1 MPRIAKRPEPKSILI
16 DYAGHFASAAGQRIS
31 DNPTIAGAS
40 VAFAVVMF
48 FVSSNALFYQP
59 FRHKDAFF
67 TTRSMDNYTAPIL
80 PKAQAALKPTSG
92 KSDRFEIARET
103 VSNKAKRPSDPTLAD
118 IQTALA
124 EMNLYSGTVD
134 GLQGPKTREAIQKF
148 QQEAGLAPTGE
159 IDPLLIDAI
168 RTASIPAAKVPAPLP
183 RQKASSEPATQHAE
197 TNAVAQANA
206 LVEAELMKVQAGL
219 KAFGND
225 DIDVDGKIGA
235 KTRDAVREF
244 QVLFQLTVSGDPNRE
259 VFEKLQE
266 IGLISG

>member
-1 MPRIAKRPEPKSILI
+1 MPRIAKRPEPKSVLV
-16 DYAGHFASAAGQRIS
+16 DYAGSLASAAGQRIS

-67 TTRSMDNYTAPIL
+67 TTRSMDNYTAPVL
-80 PKAQAALKPTSG
+80 PKAQAALKPTRG

-103 VSNKAKRPSDPTLAD
+103 NSDAAKRPSDPTLAD
-118 IQTALA
+118 IQSALA
-124 EMNLYSGTVD
+124 KMKLYSGTVD

-168 RTASIPAAKVPAPLP
+168 RTASIPVAKVPAPLP
-183 RQKASSEPATQHAE
+183 RQKASPEPSIQ
-197 TNAVAQANA
+197 QANA
-206 LVEAELMKVQAGL
+206 ETFPQESTLAEADLMKIQAGL

-244 QVLFQLTVSGDPNRE
+244 QSLFQLAVSGDPNRE